1 MRVCVRERENGQRYA
16 NREVIIVLLTVGLRL
31 NRPLRSR
38 ASNFTLAIPGWPP
51 VQHPANRI
59 FEALVITVSRPKPF
73 TRLSCKMYTD
83 PNSDFLNFYSSLPLL
98 PTDFPFYLLFFCFL
112 FSLRGR
118 RVLLLNRAG
127 ERKNGAFTRVN
138 ALTRVMCRPRE
149 CPRLE
154 EIRGKLRMRVC
165 IHFPA
170 GALQPE
176 A

>member
-1 MRVCVRERENGQRYA
+1 MCVYVCVRERERENGQRYA

-83 PNSDFLNFYSSLPLL
+83 PNSDLLNFPFILSSPFLFFLSISVSNIFFFYFLRETSSSL
-98 PTDFPFYLLFFCFL
+98 
-112 FSLRGR
+112 
-118 RVLLLNRAG
+118 
-127 ERKNGAFTRVN
+127 
-138 ALTRVMCRPRE
+138 
-149 CPRLE
+149 RLE
-154 EIRGKLRMRVC
+154 PSRIEQKVQL
-165 IHFPA
+165 
-170 GALQPE
+170 
-176 A
+176 

>member
-1 MRVCVRERENGQRYA
+1 MCACVRERENGQRYA

-83 PNSDFLNFYSSLPLL
+83 PNSDFLNFYSPSL
-98 PTDFPFYLLFFCFL
+98 PTDFPFSLLFFSFL

-118 RVLLLNRAG
+118 RVFLLNRAG
-127 ERKNGAFTRVN
+127 SIVKERTVRLL
-138 ALTRVMCRPRE
+138 ALTR
-149 CPRLE
+149 
-154 EIRGKLRMRVC
+154 
-165 IHFPA
+165 
-170 GALQPE
+170 
-176 A
+176 

>member
-1 MRVCVRERENGQRYA
+1 MCVIERERERENGQRYA

-83 PNSDFLNFYSSLPLL
+83 PNSDLL
-98 PTDFPFYLLFFCFL
+98 HFPFILSSPSPFLFFLPIFLLTFL
-112 FSLRGR
+112 FYFCLEG
-118 RVLLLNRAG
+118 VFLFALNG
-127 ERKNGAFTRVN
+127 TRFNCESVKKGM
-138 ALTRVMCRPRE
+138 AR
-149 CPRLE
+149 
-154 EIRGKLRMRVC
+154 
-165 IHFPA
+165 
-170 GALQPE
+170 
-176 A
+176 

>member
-1 MRVCVRERENGQRYA
+1 MRVCVCKRERENGQRYA

-83 PNSDFLNFYSSLPLL
+83 PNSDLLNFPFILSS
-98 PTDFPFYLLFFCFL
+98 PFLFFLSISVSNIFFFL
-112 FSLRGR
+112 FFEGDEFFSSSRTEQ
-118 RVLLLNRAG
+118 NRAEG
-127 ERKNGAFTRVN
+127 SIVKV
-138 ALTRVMCRPRE
+138 
-149 CPRLE
+149 
-154 EIRGKLRMRVC
+154 
-165 IHFPA
+165 
-170 GALQPE
+170 
-176 A
+176 